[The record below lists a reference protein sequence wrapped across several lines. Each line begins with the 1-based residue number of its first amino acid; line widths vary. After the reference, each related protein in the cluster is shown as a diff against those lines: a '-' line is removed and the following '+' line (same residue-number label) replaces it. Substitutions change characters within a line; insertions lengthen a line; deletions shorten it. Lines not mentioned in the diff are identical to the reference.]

1 MVTPVNLS
9 VRAKKKSQEKKNRL
23 KKKKKKMENK
33 KGTYGKEIK
42 I

>member
-9 VRAKKKSQEKKNRL
+9 VRAKKESQEKKNRL
-23 KKKKKKMENK
+23 KKKKKENK

>member
-9 VRAKKKSQEKKNRL
+9 VRAKKESQEKKNRL
-23 KKKKKKMENK
+23 KKKKKKENK